1 MKKVIMQSVN
11 FEFIRPHRP
20 EIADLGG
27 FAEYHL
33 YTDPSSSLIKLR
45 ALAEQAVKSIYH
57 LERLPRLYRP
67 QLIDLIND
75 ASFQEVANKTLI
87 TNLNYL
93 RIQGNGPAHGE
104 KGDTRTAAIALGV
117 AQQIVA
123 YLAVRYYGLSKEEIP
138 QFQEPVNVQQQ
149 TEVLKRDN
157 QHYQKL
163 LKEQS
168 EALDALLAEVDQ
180 LRTKASY
187 QESNAADRLASAS
200 ASQQVSDALQ
210 WNEAQTRKLM
220 IDTLLAKAGWDVK
233 DSRQVAL
240 EWPVDHQPTVSG
252 KGKADYVL
260 WDDNSKPLAVIE
272 AKKASETLSQGREQ
286 ARYYADGLEKM
297 SGQRPVIFYTNG
309 YEIGIWDDV
318 QYNSARTVYGFYGK
332 ESLKYLFYQRQHRNP
347 DPEQLNPDAT
357 IAGRPYQIEAIKSVV
372 AKFQQQRRKALI
384 VQATGTGKTRVAI
397 AICELLLRSGWGK
410 RILFL
415 CDRNE
420 LRKQGADAF
429 KTFLPSEPRC
439 IIGQT
444 QQVDTNARIYVS
456 TYPAM
461 MNRFEQFD
469 IGFFDLIIADE
480 SHRSIYNKYRDLFI
494 YFDALQLGLT
504 ATPVKFIS
512 RNTYALFGC
521 ENQDPTFE
529 FGLEQAINN
538 VPPYLVPFKAKDLTT
553 NFLREGIKW
562 ANLTEEQREQ
572 LQEQDDNAESYDYAG
587 KDIGKAVFNKDTDR
601 IILQNLM
608 EKGIKDDTG
617 ALVGKSIIFARSQ
630 RHSELLQETFK
641 ELYPQHGEAVCK
653 VIHNKVPRVEALIDE
668 FKEPRNNFR
677 IAISVDMLDTGIDV
691 PEVVNLVFAKPV
703 KSWVKFWQM
712 IGRGTRLCENLFGP
726 GQHKTEFL
734 IFDHYGN
741 FKYFEE
747 EYEEAETGDSKSILH
762 HLFDARLQLAQT
774 AAAQNNRVAFDLAIQ
789 LLKQDINDLPE
800 NSIQVRNALKQVHE
814 MQQEGVLEAF
824 TPATQQQLLKVIA
837 PLMSN
842 RKISDKDAIK
852 LDRLIAEMQDCLLK
866 KASCFQDKQMEF
878 LSRVDR
884 LAITI
889 KAVRAKDEL
898 IAAIQKQAWWQD
910 ADCAKLENLRLELR
924 GIMKYQQGGVNG
936 SNVKQIDV
944 VEDKEQVQYN
954 DVILN
959 LKGTEAIAYR
969 FKIKTILDDLLDS
982 SLTLQKIRSGEAVTD
997 SELQQLSSLVL
1008 TQNPGI
1014 DLNTLK
1020 EFFPDSAGQ
1029 LHVAIRALIGL
1040 EPEKVEAHF
1049 TDFLHRHERLTA
1061 IQVRFLNLLKSYIA
1075 NNGFITVEKLYAAP
1089 FSTLHAEGIDGIF
1102 KIEQA
1107 DELFALLQPFMQSQ
1121 PVEQNI
1127 GT

>member
-1 MKKVIMQSVN
+1 MDRIIMQSVN
-11 FEFIRPHRP
+11 FEFIRQYQP

-33 YTDPSSSLIKLR
+33 YADPSSSLVKLR
-45 ALAEQAVKSIYH
+45 TLAEQAVKSIYFQ
-57 LERLPRLYRP
+57 ERLPKLYRP

-87 TNLNYL
+87 HNLNYL

-104 KGDTRTAAIALGV
+104 EGDTRTAAIAMGV
-117 AQQIVA
+117 AQKIAA
-123 YLAVRYYGLSKEEIP
+123 YLAVRYHGLGKDDIP
-138 QFQEPVNVQQQ
+138 SFHEPVNVQQQ
-149 TEVLKRDN
+149 TETLKKDN
-157 QHYQKL
+157 QRYQKQL
-163 LKEQS
+163 QDQS
-168 EALDALLAEVDQ
+168 DALDALVAEVEQ
-180 LRTKASY
+180 LRAKTSY
-187 QESNAADRLASAS
+187 QESSEADRQSAAT
-200 ASQQVSDALQ
+200 ASQQASDALQ

-220 IDTLLAKAGWDVK
+220 IDTLLAKAGWDVNNPN
-233 DSRQVAL
+233 QVAL
-240 EWPVDHQPTVSG
+240 EWPVDHQPTTSG

-260 WDDNSKPLAVIE
+260 WDDNNKPLAVIE
-272 AKKASETLSQGREQ
+272 AKKASVTLSQGREQ

-297 SGQRPVIFYTNG
+297 YGQRPIIFYTNG
-309 YEIGIWDDV
+309 YEIGLWDDV
-318 QYNSARTVYGFYGK
+318 HYNSARTVYGFYCK
-332 ESLKYLFYQRQHRNP
+332 ESLKYRFYQRQHRHP
-347 DPEQLNPDAT
+347 QPEQLNPDVA
-357 IAGRPYQIEAIKSVV
+357 IAGRRYQIEAIKSVI
-372 AKFQQQRRKALI
+372 AKFQQQRRKSLI

-410 RILFL
+410 RVLFL

-420 LRKQGADAF
+420 LRKQAADAF
-429 KTFLPSEPRC
+429 KSFLPSEARC
-439 IIGQT
+439 VIGQT

-494 YFDALQLGLT
+494 YFDALHLGLT

-538 VPPYLVPFKAKDLTT
+538 VPAYLVPFKVKDLTT

-562 ANLTEEQREQ
+562 DNLTEEQREQ

-617 ALVGKSIIFARSQ
+617 GLVGKSIIFARSQ
-630 RHSELLQETFK
+630 HHAELLQETFK

-734 IFDHYGN
+734 IFDHYAN

-747 EYEEAETGDSKSILH
+747 EYEEAEIGDSKSVLH
-762 HLFDARLQLAQT
+762 HLFDARLQLTQT
-774 AAAQNNRVAFDLAIQ
+774 AVAQNNRVAFDLAIE
-789 LLKQDINDLPE
+789 LIKQDINDLPE

-824 TPATQQQLLKVIA
+824 APATQQQLSKVLA

-866 KASCFQDKQMEF
+866 KAACFQDKQMEL

-889 KAVRAKDEL
+889 KAVRAKDAL

-910 ADCAKLENLRLELR
+910 VDCAKLENLRLELR
-924 GIMKYQQGGVNG
+924 GIMKYQQGGGPG
-936 SNVKQIDV
+936 SNIKQIDV
-944 VEDKEQVQYN
+944 VEDKEKIEEY
-954 DVILN
+954 DVKIN

-982 SLTLQKIRSGEAVTD
+982 SITLQKIHNGQPVTD
-997 SELQQLSSLVL
+997 IELQQLSSLVL
-1008 TQNPGI
+1008 TQNPGV

-1029 LHVAIRALIGL
+1029 LHLAIRALIGL
-1040 EPEKVEAHF
+1040 DPAKVEANF
-1049 TDFLHRHERLTA
+1049 TDFLHQHENLTA

-1075 NNGFITVEKLYAAP
+1075 NNGFITIEKLYAAP

-1107 DELFALLQPFMQSQ
+1107 DELFALLKPFMHSQ
-1121 PVEQNI
+1121 QTEQN
-1127 GT
+1127 

>member
-1 MKKVIMQSVN
+1 MQSTN
-11 FEFIRPHRP
+11 FEFIRPHQP
-20 EIADLGG
+20 ELADLGG

-33 YTDPSSSLIKLR
+33 YADPSSSLVKLR
-45 ALAEQAVKSIYH
+45 TLAEQVVKSIH
-57 LERLPRLYRP
+57 QFERLPRLHRP

-75 ASFQEVANKTLI
+75 SAFQEVTNKALI
-87 TNLNYL
+87 HNLNYL

-104 KGDTRTAAIALGV
+104 IGDTRTAAIALGI
-117 AQQIVA
+117 AQQITA
-123 YLAVRYYGLSKEEIP
+123 YLGIRYYRIRKEDIP
-138 QFQEPVNVQQQ
+138 SYQDPVNVQQQ
-149 TEVLKRDN
+149 TETLKKDN
-157 QHYQKL
+157 QRYKKQ
-163 LKEQS
+163 LKEQT
-168 EALDALLAEVDQ
+168 EALDAVLAEVEQ
-180 LRTKASY
+180 LRAKASY
-187 QESNAADRLASAS
+187 QESTTVERQASAT
-200 ASQQVSDALQ
+200 ASQQVSDALH
-210 WNEAQTRKLM
+210 WNEAETRKMM
-220 IDTLLAKAGWDVK
+220 IDTMLAKSGWDVK
-233 DSRQVAL
+233 NTHQVAL
-240 EWPVDHQPTVSG
+240 EWPVEYQPTISG
-252 KGKADYVL
+252 KGQADYVL
-260 WDDNSKPLAVIE
+260 WGDDGKPLAVIE
-272 AKKASETLSQGREQ
+272 AKKSSEKLSKGREQ
-286 ARYYADGLEKM
+286 ARIYADGLEKM
-297 SGQRPVIFYTNG
+297 TGQRPVVFYTNG
-309 YEIGIWDDV
+309 YEIGLWDDV
-318 QYNSARTVYGFYGK
+318 QYNSARTVYGFYCK
-332 ESLKYLFYQRQHRNP
+332 ESLEYLFYQRQQRNQE
-347 DPEQLNPDAT
+347 PEKLNPDVN
-357 IAGRPYQIEAIKSVV
+357 IAGRPYQIEAIKSVI
-372 AKFQQQRRKALI
+372 AQFQQQRRKALI

-397 AICELLLRSGWGK
+397 AISELLLRSGWGK

-420 LRKQGADAF
+420 LRKQAGDAF
-429 KTFLPSEPRC
+429 KTYLPSEPRC

-512 RNTYALFGC
+512 RNTYDLFGC

-538 VPPYLVPFKAKDLTT
+538 VPPYLAPFKVKDLTT

-562 ANLTEEQREQ
+562 EQLTEEQREQ
-572 LQEQDDNAESYDYAG
+572 LQEQDEQAEAFNYEG

-601 IILQNLM
+601 VILQNLM

-630 RHSELLQETFK
+630 HHAELLQETFT

-653 VIHNKVPRVEALIDE
+653 VIHNKIPRVEALIDE
-668 FKEPRNNFR
+668 FKQAKNNFR

-712 IGRGTRLCENLFGP
+712 IGRGTRLCENLFGA

-734 IFDHYGN
+734 IFDHYAN

-747 EYEEAETGDSKSILH
+747 EYEEAEIGESKSLLH
-762 HLFDARLQLAQT
+762 HVFESRLQLAQT
-774 AAAQNNRVAFDLAIQ
+774 AVAQNNRQAFDLAIQ

-800 NSIQVRNALKQVHE
+800 NSIQVRNALKDVHQ

-852 LDRLIAEMQDCLLK
+852 LDRLIADMQDCLLK
-866 KASCFQDKQMEF
+866 KASSFQDKQMEL

-889 KAVRAKDEL
+889 KAVRAKDEV

-910 ADCAKLENLRLELR
+910 VDCSKLENLRLELR
-924 GIMKYQQGGVNG
+924 GIMKYQQGGWEG
-936 SNVKQIDV
+936 SNIKQIDV
-944 VEDKEQVQYN
+944 VEDKEQIEYN
-954 DVILN
+954 EVKVN

-982 SLTLQKIRSGEAVTD
+982 SITLQKIHKGQPVTD

-1008 TQNPGI
+1008 TQNPGV

-1029 LHVAIRALIGL
+1029 LHLAIRALIGL

-1049 TDFLHRHERLTA
+1049 TEFLHQHEQLTA
-1061 IQVRFLNLLKSYIA
+1061 MQVRFLNLLKSYIA

-1102 KIEQA
+1102 AIEQA
-1107 DELFALLQPFMQSQ
+1107 DELFALLKPFMQND
-1121 PVEQNI
+1121 EAI
-1127 GT
+1127 K

>member
-1 MKKVIMQSVN
+1 MQSVN
-11 FEFIRPHRP
+11 FEFIRPHQP

-33 YTDPSSSLIKLR
+33 YTDPGSSLVKLR
-45 ALAEQAVKSIYH
+45 TLAEQAVKNIYH
-57 LERLPRLYRP
+57 QERLPRLYKP

-87 TNLNYL
+87 HNLNYL
-93 RIQGNGPAHGE
+93 RVQGNGPAHGE
-104 KGDTRTAAIALGV
+104 AGDTRTASIALGI
-117 AQQIVA
+117 AQQIAA
-123 YLAVRYYGLSKEEIP
+123 YLAVRYHGTSKEAIP
-138 QFQEPVNVQQQ
+138 SYQEPVNAQQQ
-149 TEVLKRDN
+149 TETLKKDN
-157 QHYQKL
+157 QRYQKQ
-163 LKEQS
+163 LKEQA
-168 EALDALLAEVDQ
+168 EALEALLAEVEQ
-180 LRTKASY
+180 FRTKARY
-187 QESNAADRLASAS
+187 EESSAADRESSA
-200 ASQQVSDALQ
+200 AVSQQVSDALQ
-210 WNEAQTRKLM
+210 WNEAKTRALM

-233 DSRQVAL
+233 DSHQVTL
-240 EWPVDHQPTVSG
+240 EWPVDHQPTTSG

-260 WDDNSKPLAVIE
+260 WGDDGKPLAVIE
-272 AKKASETLSQGREQ
+272 AKKASEKLSKGREQ
-286 ARYYADGLEKM
+286 ARFYADGLEKM
-297 SGQRPVIFYTNG
+297 SGQRPIIFYTNG
-309 YEIGIWDDV
+309 YEIGLWDDV
-318 QYNSARTVYGFYGK
+318 QYNSSRTVYGFYSK
-332 ESLKYLFYQRQHRNP
+332 ESLKYLFYQRQHRNAQ
-347 DPEQLNPDAT
+347 PEQLNPDVS

-372 AKFQQQRRKALI
+372 ARFQQQRRKALVI
-384 VQATGTGKTRVAI
+384 QATGTGKTRVAI
-397 AICELLLRSGWGK
+397 AISELLLRSGWGK
-410 RILFL
+410 RVLFL

-420 LRKQGADAF
+420 LRKQAGDAF
-429 KTFLPSEPRC
+429 KTYLPSEPRC

-444 QQVDTNARIYVS
+444 KEVDTNARIYVS

-512 RNTYALFGC
+512 RNTYSLFGC

-538 VPPYLVPFKAKDLTT
+538 VPAYLVPFKVKDLTT

-562 ANLTEEQREQ
+562 ENLTEEQREQ
-572 LQEQDDNAESYDYAG
+572 LQEQDDDAESYDYAG
-587 KDIGKAVFNKDTDR
+587 QDIGKAVFNKDTDR

-630 RHSELLQETFK
+630 HHAELLQETFK

-726 GQHKTEFL
+726 RQHKTEFL
-734 IFDHYGN
+734 IFDHYAN

-747 EYEEAETGDSKSILH
+747 EYEEAEIGDIKSVLH

-774 AAAQNNRVAFDLAIQ
+774 AVAQNNRMAFDLAIQ

-814 MQQEGVLEAF
+814 MQQDGVLEAF
-824 TPATQQQLLKVIA
+824 TPATQQQLGKIIA
-837 PLMSN
+837 PLMTN

-866 KASCFQDKQMEF
+866 KASCFHDKQMEL

-910 ADCAKLENLRLELR
+910 VDCAKLENLRLELR
-924 GIMKYQQGGVNG
+924 GIMKYQQGGGNG
-936 SNVKQIDV
+936 ANVKQIDV
-944 VEDKEQVQYN
+944 IEDKEHIEYN
-954 DVILN
+954 DVKVN
-959 LKGTEAIAYR
+959 LKGTEAVAYR
-969 FKIKTILDDLLDS
+969 FKIKAILDDLLDS
-982 SLTLQKIRSGEAVTD
+982 SVTLQKIHNGEPMTD

-1008 TQNPGI
+1008 TQNPGV

-1029 LHVAIRALIGL
+1029 LHLAIRALIGL

-1049 TDFLHRHERLTA
+1049 TEFLHHHEHLTA

-1107 DELFALLQPFMQSQ
+1107 DELFALLKPFMQSQ
-1121 PVEQNI
+1121 QAGQRQTTGI
-1127 GT
+1127 

>member
-1 MKKVIMQSVN
+1 MERIIMQSVN
-11 FEFIRPHRP
+11 FEFIRSQRP

-67 QLIDLIND
+67 QLIDFIND

-87 TNLNYL
+87 HNLNYL

-104 KGDTRTAAIALGV
+104 TGDTRTAAIALGV
-117 AQQIVA
+117 AQQIAA
-123 YLAVRYYGLSKEEIP
+123 YLAVRYYGFSKEEIP
-138 QFQEPVNVQQQ
+138 TFQEPVNVQQQ
-149 TEVLKRDN
+149 AEALKRDN

-163 LKEQS
+163 LSEQS

-187 QESNAADRLASAS
+187 QESNAADRQASAS

-260 WDDNSKPLAVIE
+260 WDDDGKPLAVIE
-272 AKKASETLSQGREQ
+272 AKKASENLRRGREQ
-286 ARYYADGLEKM
+286 ARFYADGLEKM
-297 SGQRPVIFYTNG
+297 YGQRPVIFYTNG

-318 QYNSARTVYGFYGK
+318 HYNSARTVYGFYCK

-347 DPEQLNPDAT
+347 EPEQLNPDVT

-372 AKFQQQRRKALI
+372 ARFQQQRRKSLI

-420 LRKQGADAF
+420 LRKQAGDAF

-444 QQVDTNARIYVS
+444 QRVDTNARIYVS

-538 VPPYLVPFKAKDLTT
+538 VPPYLVPFKVKDLTT
-553 NFLREGIKW
+553 NFLREGNKW
-562 ANLTEEQREQ
+562 ANLTEEQRE
-572 LQEQDDNAESYDYAG
+572 
-587 KDIGKAVFNKDTDR
+587 
-601 IILQNLM
+601 ILADWM
-608 EKGIKDDTG
+608 
-617 ALVGKSIIFARSQ
+617 
-630 RHSELLQETFK
+630 
-641 ELYPQHGEAVCK
+641 GE
-653 VIHNKVPRVEALIDE
+653 HE
-668 FKEPRNNFR
+668 
-677 IAISVDMLDTGIDV
+677 
-691 PEVVNLVFAKPV
+691 
-703 KSWVKFWQM
+703 
-712 IGRGTRLCENLFGP
+712 LCE
-726 GQHKTEFL
+726 
-734 IFDHYGN
+734 
-741 FKYFEE
+741 
-747 EYEEAETGDSKSILH
+747 
-762 HLFDARLQLAQT
+762 
-774 AAAQNNRVAFDLAIQ
+774 V
-789 LLKQDINDLPE
+789 
-800 NSIQVRNALKQVHE
+800 
-814 MQQEGVLEAF
+814 
-824 TPATQQQLLKVIA
+824 
-837 PLMSN
+837 
-842 RKISDKDAIK
+842 
-852 LDRLIAEMQDCLLK
+852 
-866 KASCFQDKQMEF
+866 
-878 LSRVDR
+878 
-884 LAITI
+884 
-889 KAVRAKDEL
+889 
-898 IAAIQKQAWWQD
+898 
-910 ADCAKLENLRLELR
+910 
-924 GIMKYQQGGVNG
+924 
-936 SNVKQIDV
+936 
-944 VEDKEQVQYN
+944 
-954 DVILN
+954 
-959 LKGTEAIAYR
+959 
-969 FKIKTILDDLLDS
+969 
-982 SLTLQKIRSGEAVTD
+982 
-997 SELQQLSSLVL
+997 
-1008 TQNPGI
+1008 
-1014 DLNTLK
+1014 
-1020 EFFPDSAGQ
+1020 
-1029 LHVAIRALIGL
+1029 
-1040 EPEKVEAHF
+1040 
-1049 TDFLHRHERLTA
+1049 
-1061 IQVRFLNLLKSYIA
+1061 
-1075 NNGFITVEKLYAAP
+1075 GFSHT
-1089 FSTLHAEGIDGIF
+1089 S
-1102 KIEQA
+1102 
-1107 DELFALLQPFMQSQ
+1107 
-1121 PVEQNI
+1121 
-1127 GT
+1127 